1 MTKDIIE
8 RTGLPIHRIEIKNI
22 NFLRDVA
29 YINAF
34 YYAKN
39 NESQMAMTGDDD

>member
-1 MTKDIIE
+1 MTKDLIE

-29 YINAF
+29 YVNIF

-39 NESQMAMTGDDD
+39 NENTQGVTGDDD